1 MYVGVLVGGMIRT
14 YLLENVRVVN
24 QQKGERSF
32 HIFYQLVLG
41 ADQKE
46 AAEWSSPIH
55 TSHTYI
61 HLAYIHTHYYI
72 HTFVHILI
80 YILSYTHTY
89 ILSLYILIF
98 IHTYA

>member
-46 AAEWSSPIH
+46 AAEWYI
-55 TSHTYI
+55 HTYI
-61 HLAYIHTHYYI
+61 I
-72 HTFVHILI
+72 ILM
-80 YILSYTHTY
+80 YR
-89 ILSLYILIF
+89 
-98 IHTYA
+98 

>member
-46 AAEWSSPIH
+46 AAEWFSLITYIH
-55 TSHTYI
+55 T
-61 HLAYIHTHYYI
+61 HLAYIHTYI
-72 HTFVHILI
+72 HTIA
-80 YILSYTHTY
+80 YIHSFTY
-89 ILSLYILIF
+89 
-98 IHTYA
+98 